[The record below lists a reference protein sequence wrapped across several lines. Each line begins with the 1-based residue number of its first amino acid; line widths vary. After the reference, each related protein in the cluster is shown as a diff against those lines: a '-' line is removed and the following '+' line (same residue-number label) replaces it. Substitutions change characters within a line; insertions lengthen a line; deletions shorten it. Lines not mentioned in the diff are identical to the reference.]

1 MYATRP
7 GCLRKTPIAARELS
21 YAANGI
27 YKIDQE
33 AVTADEKETDI
44 RLRST
49 TSDHEAIIELKLGD
63 GRSAKDLR
71 DTIYNQL
78 VKKYMAPENS
88 RTGCLLITLSKNRK
102 WENPDNGQR
111 IDLDELMLLLQ
122 AEIERV
128 QEMMANAVSLSI
140 HLLDLRTR
148 LPVENR

>member
-1 MYATRP
+1 FMQIGSFDLPCNCSTRLEH
-7 GCLRKTPIAARELS
+7 GNSDTP
-21 YAANGI
+21 
-27 YKIDQE
+27 
-33 AVTADEKETDI
+33 
-44 RLRST
+44 
-49 TSDHEAIIELKLGD
+49 IIELKLGD